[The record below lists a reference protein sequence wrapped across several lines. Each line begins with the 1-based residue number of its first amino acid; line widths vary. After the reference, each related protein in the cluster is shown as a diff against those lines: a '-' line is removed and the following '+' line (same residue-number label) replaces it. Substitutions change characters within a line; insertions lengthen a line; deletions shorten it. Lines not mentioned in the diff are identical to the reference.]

1 MIAEIALV
9 TIYFI
14 TFNKE
19 LIRLILLLLF
29 VFPLYFVIVYLLRKS
44 FVEFQEKKIMLI
56 NSNGMNI
63 IININ
68 EVETIIIPSPKAL
81 KNKMKGNDIVLK
93 RATMINIISY
103 NLEKENYIKNNHN
116 IDVVYYD
123 NYTQA
128 IK

>member
-1 MIAEIALV
+1 
-9 TIYFI
+9 
-14 TFNKE
+14 
-19 LIRLILLLLF
+19 
-29 VFPLYFVIVYLLRKS
+29 
-44 FVEFQEKKIMLI
+44 MLI